1 MFSIVKL
8 YNLKQPEEE
17 RFIWAYSTRGTES
30 AMGGRGVA
38 CSRDH
43 TTVCHG
49 WKGVAGSGRQQ
60 RSHHRVLHG
69 WERGCTCYTES
80 GETKTLT
87 DAFGAIAR

>member
-30 AMGGRGVA
+30 AMGGRWVAGSRDHTTESAMGGRGVA
-38 CSRDH
+38 SSRDH
-43 TTVCHG
+43 TTVC
-49 WKGVAGSGRQQ
+49 
-60 RSHHRVLHG
+60 HG

-80 GETKTLT
+80 GETLT
-87 DAFGAIAR
+87 DAFSAIAR